1 MATGMDMDV
10 ADKLASAMGA
20 AHVGAVPAFAL
31 PLSVQ

>member
-20 AHVGAVPAFAL
+20 AHVGAVPALAL
-31 PLSVQ
+31 PLLVQ